1 MLAPAAGEKLGH
13 LDKAMAFADKSLV
26 TDLSVGGEPHKWSHA
41 LAHQCRGRVFARQ
54 RQMSQAASAFEE
66 AVKSAQAC
74 DYRLLE
80 ALAVRELQEHVLK
93 PSGRA
98 QEGQRARLPRKLG
111 SAQRCRLLGAE
122 ERGLLPAA
130 ERRRS
135 AAQGEGRS
143 ALHFKERC

>member
-1 MLAPAAGEKLGH
+1 VLTPAAGEKLGH
-13 LDKAMAFADKSLV
+13 LDKAMAFADKTLM

-98 QEGQRARLPRKLG
+98 QEGQRRLSQLLSKLPHCSETQLDKLG
-111 SAQRCRLLGAE
+111 RMT
-122 ERGLLPAA
+122 
-130 ERRRS
+130 
-135 AAQGEGRS
+135 
-143 ALHFKERC
+143 